1 MVNIRYNRY
10 LIMGVFL
17 LTALFLILVTEI
29 FVYQPIADHI
39 HSRSISDIKATSE
52 SIIFGIFL
60 PLAVAVLYT
69 LTKRKKNKT
78 AER

>member
-1 MVNIRYNRY
+1 
-10 LIMGVFL
+10 MGVFL

-29 FVYQPIADHI
+29 FVSQPILDQI
-39 HSRSISDIKATSE
+39 HSRSINDIRTTYE
-52 SIIFGIFL
+52 SIVFGIFL

-69 LTKRKKNKT
+69 LARRKKNKT

>member
-1 MVNIRYNRY
+1 MVHIRYNRY
-10 LIMGVFL
+10 LIMGL
-17 LTALFLILVTEI
+17 IMLTALFLILVTEM
-29 FVYQPIADHI
+29 FVSQPLADHI

-52 SIIFGIFL
+52 SIVFGIFL

-69 LTKRKKNKT
+69 LARRKKNKT